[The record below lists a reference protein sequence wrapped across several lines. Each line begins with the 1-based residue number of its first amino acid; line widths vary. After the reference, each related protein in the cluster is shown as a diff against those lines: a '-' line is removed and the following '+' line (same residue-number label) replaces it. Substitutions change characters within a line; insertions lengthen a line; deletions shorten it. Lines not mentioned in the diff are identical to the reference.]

1 MIEFTIVNRLVDRFY
16 RSVRRKREKFC
27 HTQDYVTMTKQCSL
41 LKEKVTQYN
50 VSIVTRCN
58 LRSKKWATIPNNFPS
73 KVKLTLATPFP
84 LRVPVEW
91 SSCVDL
97 SSVLGKKKKR
107 IYFDMVKRCTLLVC
121 RKLFRCQTVVTCLS
135 GHNTL
140 CRLATLSTDTVIS
153 VDSLPSPRIQEVGSY
168 TFDRDAE
175 LWLGTTAPSASS
187 LLCESKEPLIFKAS
201 FSLAFSF
208 LFFFSSSISVK
219 FSASARLSTAMA
231 KKTFK
236 RMSNKCQGISQAITK
251 QKRCF

>member
-1 MIEFTIVNRLVDRFY
+1 
-16 RSVRRKREKFC
+16 
-27 HTQDYVTMTKQCSL
+27 MTTYSL

-121 RKLFRCQTVVTCLS
+121 RKLFGCQTVVTCLS
-135 GHNTL
+135 GHNTCYVAL
-140 CRLATLSTDTVIS
+140 QYFRQILWSLLILYPVPAYKKLALTHLTVTLNCDWVRQHHPRQACF
-153 VDSLPSPRIQEVGSY
+153 VSPRN
-168 TFDRDAE
+168 
-175 LWLGTTAPSASS
+175 PSSLRLLFPSLSPSSFSS
-187 LLCESKEPLIFKAS
+187 LLPFLSSFQRRQDCRRQWPRRHSKGCLTNVKESRKP
-201 FSLAFSF
+201 
-208 LFFFSSSISVK
+208 
-219 FSASARLSTAMA
+219 
-231 KKTFK
+231 
-236 RMSNKCQGISQAITK
+236 
-251 QKRCF
+251 